1 MYNMVNH
8 VNNNTRYRDYNAKM
22 RRNISTGYTRCEV
35 IEDIADILNN
45 IEDRFIYKID
55 NILTG
60 DAIADTIT
68 KVNNIINN
76 AMAKVV
82 NKLKFVI
89 FLHNAIS
96 KEDIVI
102 SIAKIIGVNM
112 QKLQSSLE
120 DALSLTSLL
129 MELLSTLSLILILI
143 FSI

>member
-1 MYNMVNH
+1 MVNH
-8 VNNNTRYRDYNAKM
+8 VNNDTRYRNYNTKM

-35 IEDIADILNN
+35 IEDLADVLNN

-82 NKLKFVI
+82 NKLKLVI

-96 KEDIVI
+96 KEDMVI